1 MDTEWD
7 VLVIGA
13 GPAGCGAGIG
23 AAEGGAKTL
32 VIDRKKE
39 IGTPVQC
46 GEVVGKSLLDMSGIH
61 LPSHVVCGRQ
71 KYTRFILDRR
81 MMINN
86 HEGYWASVTVERKM
100 LDKHLAETA
109 ALSGASVQA
118 DTRLVS
124 IEMENERVW
133 EARVIHRGREVEV
146 KPKVLIAADGVHSTV
161 SKLIGKRVFPQG
173 EIAKG
178 IEFEMVSSLDLPPC
192 MQIFLEPEI
201 GLGYGWIIPKGKR
214 RANVGMGIVGEVKDR
229 HSRLEEW
236 IQTNPMVSKYFDL
249 TGVLE
254 VKRGE
259 APIPGYSGGPRK
271 GNILFVGDSAGQTL
285 AFVGE
290 GIIPSFASGRIA
302 GSVAA
307 LASKADDLSLLR
319 KYDAILSDTIGE
331 ELRLGAGIKDLIV
344 RTWMR
349 PDISM
354 STKVVA
360 CGLLMCD
367 CLDPESLFR
376 MTRDDLAD
384 ATTLSAIRGAL
395 KSAGRD
401 IHVSALK
408 GRCTVM

>member
-7 VLVIGA
+7 VLIVGA

-23 AAEGGAKTL
+23 AAEAGARAL

-46 GEVVGKSLLDMSGIH
+46 GEVVGKSLLDMCGID
-61 LPSHVVCGRQ
+61 LPPSAVCGRQ
-71 KYTRFILDRR
+71 KFTRFILDRR
-81 MMINN
+81 LMINN
-86 HEGYWASVTVERKM
+86 HEEYWASVTVERKI
-100 LDKHLAETA
+100 LDKHLAQSA

-124 IEMENERVW
+124 LEMENDLVR
-133 EARVIHRGREVEV
+133 EARLINRGREVDV

-161 SKLIGKRVFPQG
+161 SKLIGKRVFPRG
-173 EIAKG
+173 EIANG
-178 IEFEMVSSLDLPPC
+178 IEFEMVSRQDLPPC

-201 GLGYGWIIPKGKR
+201 GLGYGWIIPKGRR
-214 RANVGMGIVGEVKDR
+214 RANVGMGIVGEIKDR
-229 HSRLEEW
+229 RSRLEEW

-249 TGVLE
+249 GGVLE
-254 VKRGE
+254 VKQGE
-259 APIPGYSGGPRK
+259 APIPGYGGGPRK

-290 GIIPSFASGRIA
+290 GIIPSFACGRIA

-307 LASKADDLSLLR
+307 LASQAGDLSLLR
-319 KYDAILSDTIGE
+319 KYDAILSETMGE

-349 PDISM
+349 YDISM

-376 MTRDDLAD
+376 MTRDDLVE
-384 ATTLSAIRGAL
+384 ATALSSIRGAL
-395 KSAGRD
+395 QEAGRD
-401 IHVSALK
+401 IRVSAVK
-408 GRCTVM
+408 GR